1 MSVVRIALQ
10 NIYRLGLK
18 ELISLRHDIV
28 LVVLI
33 VYFFS
38 YAVYAPSKG
47 TQMELAN
54 ASVAVVDEDDS
65 PLSRRITDA
74 LLPPFFRAPARIGV
88 QEIDAVMDAGRY
100 TFVIDIPPRLQAD
113 VERQRRPTIQLN
125 VDATAMVQAGH
136 GAQHIQGVIA
146 QEVAGFTGASREDA
160 VKLVVRSMF
169 NPNRDASWFAA
180 VMQVLNNI
188 TLLAIFLSGAALIRE
203 REQGTIEHLLVMPLG
218 PAQIMLAKIWAN
230 GLVVAVAAGLS
241 LRFMVQGVLEV
252 PIAGSAA
259 LFMLGAIVY
268 LFAVTSLGIFLA
280 TLARSMPQ
288 FALLAMP
295 VFIIMNLLSG
305 SNTPFEA
312 MPEAV
317 QRVMLFSPSTHFVA
331 FAQSVLYRGAA
342 LDVVW
347 PHLATTA
354 AIGAVFFFGALL
366 RFRKTVSEIRV

>member
-1 MSVVRIALQ
+1 MRFRTIE

-18 ELISLRHDIV
+18 ELISLRHDVV

-47 TQMELAN
+47 TQMELVN
-54 ASVAVVDEDDS
+54 ASVAVVDEDNS
-65 PLSRRITDA
+65 PLSNRIADA

-88 QEIDAVMDAGRY
+88 HEIDSAMNAGRY

-113 VERQRRPTIQLN
+113 VERRRHPTIQVN

-136 GAQHIQGVIA
+136 GAQHLQNVIA
-146 QEVAGFTGASREDA
+146 QEVARFSGTAADDA
-160 VKLVVRSMF
+160 VRLVLRTKF
-169 NPNRDASWFAA
+169 NPNRDSSWFAA

-218 PAQIMLAKIWAN
+218 PAEIMLAKIWAN
-230 GLVVAVAAGLS
+230 GLVVAFAAALS
-241 LRFMVQGVLEV
+241 LRFMVQGVLAV
-252 PIAGSAA
+252 PIAGSLA
-259 LFMLGAIVY
+259 LFALGEIVY

-295 VFIIMNLLSG
+295 VFIVMNLLSG
-305 SNTPFEA
+305 SNTPFDA
-312 MPEAV
+312 MPETV
-317 QRVMLFSPSTHFVA
+317 QRIMMFSPSTHFVA
-331 FAQSVLYRGAA
+331 FAQSVLYRGAD

-347 PHLATTA
+347 PELARTA
-354 AIGAVFFFGALL
+354 AIGAFFFFGAWL

>member
-1 MSVVRIALQ
+1 MRTALQ
-10 NIYRLGLK
+10 NVYRLGLK
-18 ELISLRHDIV
+18 ELISLRHDVV

-65 PLSRRITDA
+65 PLSRRITDS
-74 LLPPFFRAPARIGV
+74 LLPPFFRTPARIGLH
-88 QEIDAVMDAGRY
+88 EIDAAMDAGRY

-113 VERQRRPTIQLN
+113 VERQRRPAIQLN

-136 GAQHIQGVIA
+136 GAQHIQNVIA
-146 QEVAGFTGASREDA
+146 QEVARFSGTGSADA
-160 VKLVVRSMF
+160 VNLVVRSLF
-169 NPNRDASWFAA
+169 NPNRDSSWFAA

-188 TLLAIFLSGAALIRE
+188 TLLSIFLSGAALIRE

-218 PAQIMLAKIWAN
+218 PAEIMLAKIWAN

-241 LRFMVQGVLEV
+241 LRFMVQGVLQV
-252 PIAGSAA
+252 PIAGSLVLFA
-259 LFMLGAIVY
+259 LGEIVY

-295 VFIIMNLLSG
+295 VFIVMNLLSG

-317 QRVMLFSPSTHFVA
+317 QRVMMFSPSTHFVA
-331 FAQSVLYRGAA
+331 FAQSVLYRGAP
-342 LDVVW
+342 LEVVW
-347 PHLATTA
+347 PHLAKTA
-354 AIGAVFFFGALL
+354 AIGAIFFFGALA
-366 RFRKTVSEIRV
+366 RFRKTVSEVKA

>member
-1 MSVVRIALQ
+1 MSVRTVLQ
-10 NIYRLGLK
+10 NVYRLGLK
-18 ELISLRHDIV
+18 ELISLRYDVV

-33 VYFFS
+33 IYFFT

-65 PLSRRITDA
+65 LLSHRIADA
-74 LLPPFFRAPARIGV
+74 LLPPFFRAPVRIGV
-88 QEIDAVMDAGRY
+88 REIDAAMDEGRY

-113 VERQRRPTIQLN
+113 VERQRRPAIQLN
-125 VDATAMVQAGH
+125 VDATSMVQAGH
-136 GAQHIQGVIA
+136 GAQHIQNVIA
-146 QEVAGFTGASREDA
+146 QEVAAFNGAGGSDA
-160 VKLVVRSMF
+160 VRLVVRSMF

-218 PAQIMLAKIWAN
+218 PAEIMLAKIWAN

-241 LRFMVQGVLEV
+241 LRFMVQGVLQV
-252 PIAGSAA
+252 PIAGSLA
-259 LFMLGAIVY
+259 LFALGELVY

-295 VFIIMNLLSG
+295 VFIVMNLLSG

-317 QRVMLFSPSTHFVA
+317 QRVMMFSPSTHFVA
-331 FAQSVLYRGAA
+331 FAQSVLYRGAP
-342 LDVVW
+342 LEVVW
-347 PHLATTA
+347 PHLAKTA
-354 AIGAVFFFGALL
+354 AIGMIFFTGALL
-366 RFRKTVSEIRV
+366 RFRRTVGEVYG